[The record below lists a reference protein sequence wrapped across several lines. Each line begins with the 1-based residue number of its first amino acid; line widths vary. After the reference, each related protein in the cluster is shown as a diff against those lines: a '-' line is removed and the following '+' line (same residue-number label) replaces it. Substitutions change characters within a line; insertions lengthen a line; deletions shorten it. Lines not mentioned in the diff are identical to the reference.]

1 MTSINKFTKA
11 NGLICKLETLLMGY
25 TKTQL
30 LDTAASLNSTF
41 PKSWNKNKL
50 ATELSDKIDEQART
64 IYQEMLTD
72 IIKRLPNQE
81 QSVYAVE
88 SLEGIESL
96 KPLIDKGFIYVHPVN
111 DSFMLIIP
119 EEILDAAA
127 EKNDRQWSNHQH
139 ETSHSQ
145 TIDTLMKWKENAIK
159 IYGNFSPS
167 HFQSIWNRYYTEK
180 LSVEEI
186 EDILSN

>member
-30 LDTAASLNSTF
+30 SDIATSLNSTF

-50 ATELSDKIDEQART
+50 TTELSDKINEQART
-64 IYQEMLTD
+64 IYQEMLTN

-127 EKNDRQWSNHQH
+127 EKNDRQWSNRQH